1 MKIAED
7 YKNFDFS
14 NFFYSWQ
21 QTNKMA
27 FKLGQKDMLE
37 KVLAVLQQWEKGLY
51 NNEEFTKTLKDFQK
65 EFYGKSTK
73 N

>member
-1 MKIAED
+1 MKTAEG
-7 YKNFDFS
+7 YKDFNFS

-51 NNEEFTKTLKDFQK
+51 SNEEFTKILKDFQK
-65 EFYGKSTK
+65 EFYDIQKRQ
-73 N
+73 

>member
-1 MKIAED
+1 MKTAED

-37 KVLAVLQQWEKGLY
+37 KVLAVIQQWEKGLY
-51 NNEEFTKTLKDFQK
+51 SNEEFTKILKDFQK